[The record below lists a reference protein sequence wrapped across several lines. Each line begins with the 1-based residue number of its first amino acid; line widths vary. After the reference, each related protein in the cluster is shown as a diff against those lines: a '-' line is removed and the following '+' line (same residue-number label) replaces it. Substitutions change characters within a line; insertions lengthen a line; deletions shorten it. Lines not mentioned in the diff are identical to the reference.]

1 MAISTRI
8 NDPWI
13 EGRYGLGQI
22 FAAQCTR
29 NVTGVSPSTTPTLR
43 CTATPIP
50 RSGTNRSQLKLT
62 IVRKQCELTIAATVR
77 ARRGEAWEGGRR
89 SGVAVLHEIPA
100 EPRLL
105 RARGSGSHAG
115 HRFASSIPY
124 TLCESL
130 LAHDRLPGIWGRGDA
145 LALGWMCPKEA
156 VRFSSYAQS
165 TQRSRNAGVPA
176 RSVLKTW
183 RFMELQIYAANSH
196 ATSWQSLAGESF
208 SFKA

>member
-1 MAISTRI
+1 MPVSSRSERVA
-8 NDPWI
+8 P
-13 EGRYGLGQI
+13 GGVPGLIG
-22 FAAQCTR
+22 
-29 NVTGVSPSTTPTLR
+29 SLR
-43 CTATPIP
+43 VVLGLSRLLVLSTATE
-50 RSGTNRSQLKLT
+50 RSPNNSIDALRSHRT
-62 IVRKQCELTIAATVR
+62 GA
-77 ARRGEAWEGGRR
+77 GPWEGGRR